1 MKPRSCPALMLA
13 APASGQGKTTVTA
26 ALARYHRNAG
36 RRVRVFKAGPDFLDP
51 MVHSRASGH
60 AVDTLDLW
68 MTGEADIRQRLYQA
82 AGECDLILIE
92 GVMGLYDGKP
102 SCGDI
107 AALLGIPVLLLLNAA
122 AMAQTFGALASG
134 LARFRSDVP
143 FAGVFANQV
152 SGERHVSL
160 LTEQLPEDLPLLGY
174 LPKRESIVL
183 PSRHL
188 GIVQA
193 QEIDDLE
200 LRLEAAAKELVW
212 THDGLPAPVA
222 FTNGVRPQAEADGV
236 VPHLSGKT
244 IAVARDDAFAFIYP
258 ANLALLEAMGAQL
271 VFFSPVAGEGLPEA
285 DAVYLPGGYPELH
298 LQALAENDRLRSDLQ
313 AHVAADKPL
322 LAECGGML
330 YLFEELADKG
340 GESARMAGLLPG
352 KAKLES
358 RLAGLGPQQVDLP
371 EGRLRGH
378 TFHHSSLDTPLQ
390 PLTRATSPI
399 GRSSC
404 EAVYRQ
410 GPITA
415 SYVHLYFPSNPQAVA
430 ALLGGTESAG

>member
-1 MKPRSCPALMLA
+1 MNPRSCPALMLA

-212 THDGLPAPVA
+212 THESLPDPVV
-222 FTNGVRPQAEADGV
+222 FEPPGGVSTTPEIKSWLA
-236 VPHLSGKT
+236 GKT
-244 IAVARDDAFAFIYP
+244 IAIARDDAFAFIYP
-258 ANLALLEAMGAQL
+258 ANLALLEAMGARL

-298 LQALAENDRLRSDLQ
+298 LQALAENERLRLDLQ
-313 AHVAADKPL
+313 AHVAANKPL

-330 YLFEELADKG
+330 YLFEELADKSG
-340 GESARMAGLLPG
+340 KHARMAGLLPG

-430 ALLGGTESAG
+430 ALLGGTGRAG